1 MARRRRAEV
10 RPIQPDLVYQDVL
23 VSAMINRIMED
34 GKKNLASRIF
44 YGAMKLVQER
54 TGQESLKIFKQAF
67 DNVKPRVE
75 VRSRRVGGSTYQ
87 VPVEVS
93 ARRQQSL
100 TLRWMM
106 SAVEGRPE
114 RTAIERLAGEI
125 MDAAQGRGGAIKKKT
140 TWSVWRKP
148 TALTRTTAG
157 NPRRR
162 GAGPENRAER
172 EGIESGTRVTERQ
185 AAHFRLLRSGAG
197 PAEAGI
203 LRHAPTRT
211 AAFFGR
217 LSRFAENQRLT
228 LR

>member
-1 MARRRRAEV
+1 MARRRQAEV
-10 RPIQPDLVYQDVL
+10 RVIQPDLVYQDVL
-23 VSAMINRIMED
+23 VSATINRIMQD

-106 SAVEGRPE
+106 AAVESRPE

-125 MDAAQGRGGAIKKKT
+125 MDAAQGRGGAIKKKI
-140 TWSVWRKP
+140 
-148 TALTRTTAG
+148 G
-157 NPRRR
+157 
-162 GAGPENRAER
+162 RAH
-172 EGIESGTRVTERQ
+172 V
-185 AAHFRLLRSGAG
+185 
-197 PAEAGI
+197 
-203 LRHAPTRT
+203 
-211 AAFFGR
+211 
-217 LSRFAENQRLT
+217 
-228 LR
+228 